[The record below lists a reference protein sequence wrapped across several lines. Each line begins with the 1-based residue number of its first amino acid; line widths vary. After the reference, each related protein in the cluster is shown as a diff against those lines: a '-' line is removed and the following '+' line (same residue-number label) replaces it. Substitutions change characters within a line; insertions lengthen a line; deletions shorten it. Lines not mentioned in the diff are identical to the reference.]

1 MTQIALPLDELRPG
15 AQASLIISASNAP
28 VAAALTQSA
37 NWPGRCAIL
46 VGPPRSGKN
55 LMARYFASL
64 GDGNIIDDADGA
76 GEEALFNAWNRA
88 QENSQGL
95 LLLSRFLP
103 VDWQIGLPDLRSRL
117 GSAQLLQIPPPD
129 DELISQL
136 IQKHLADRGT
146 AIGRESLAYVTR
158 RIERSYAA
166 LESFAKSA
174 NSMALAEGAAINMA
188 LVKRVLG

>member
-1 MTQIALPLDELRPG
+1 MKQIALPLDELRPSTL
-15 AQASLIISASNAP
+15 ASLIISDSNA
-28 VAAALTQSA
+28 VIAAALSQSA

-64 GDGNIIDDADGA
+64 GDGTVIDDADGV
-76 GEEALFNAWNRA
+76 GEEILFNAWNRA
-88 QENSQGL
+88 QENLQGI
-95 LLLSRFLP
+95 LLLSRFSP
-103 VDWQIGLPDLRSRL
+103 ADWQIGLADLRSRI
-117 GSAQLLQIPPPD
+117 GSALLLQIPPPD

-146 AIGRESLAYVTR
+146 AIGPEALAYVSR

-174 NSMALAEGAAINMA
+174 NSMALAEGVAINMA